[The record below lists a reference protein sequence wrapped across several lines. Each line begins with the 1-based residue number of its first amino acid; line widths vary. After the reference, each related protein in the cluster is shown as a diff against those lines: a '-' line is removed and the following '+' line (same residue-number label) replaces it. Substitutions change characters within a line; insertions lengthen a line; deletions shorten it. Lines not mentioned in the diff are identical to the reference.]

1 MRSQRQAGTASS
13 IRVWSPRTSSSA
25 YDIRDFLA
33 RSVIAYEWHDLVS
46 DADAAQLPGIA
57 GLDDPLL
64 PVVIMPDG
72 VVLQAAT
79 VRMVAEA
86 LGFVST
92 PRYDEYDL
100 SIYGAG
106 PAGLSAAVYAAS
118 EGLRTVL
125 IERDA
130 VGGQAGSSSL
140 IENYMGFPGGISGS
154 DLAERAREQA
164 VRFGAEIVQ
173 MREGV
178 NGAFRDG
185 RIVVD
190 LAGGGQL
197 IARSNICATGVD
209 WRRLGVPG
217 EPDLYGKGVHYG
229 AGASEAPL
237 CRGETVYVVGGGNS
251 AGQAAMH
258 FSAYAHQVV
267 MLVRGTDLSA
277 TLSSYLVEKI
287 ARTGNIRVETN
298 TRLSGVYGDGHLEEI
313 AVTRA
318 DGRQETLSATRLFIC
333 IGGQPNTDWAKGTE
347 IIRDPSGYLVTGR
360 DLIDRHRRL
369 PECWTL
375 EREPF
380 FLETSVPGSFAA
392 GDVRSNSIK
401 RVASAAGEGAMA
413 VALVH
418 QFLRGV

>member
-1 MRSQRQAGTASS
+1 MRSQRHADTASS
-13 IRVWSPRTSSSA
+13 IRVWSPRTSASA

-92 PRYDEYDL
+92 PTYDEYDL

-173 MREGV
+173 MRECV
-178 NGAFRDG
+178 NGVFRDG

-267 MLVRGTDLSA
+267 MLVRGIDLSA

-298 TRLSGVYGDGHLEEI
+298 CRLAVNREI
-313 AVTRA
+313 AAVVYP
-318 DGRQETLSATRLFIC
+318 F
-333 IGGQPNTDWAKGTE
+333 GT
-347 IIRDPSGYLVTGR
+347 
-360 DLIDRHRRL
+360 
-369 PECWTL
+369 
-375 EREPF
+375 
-380 FLETSVPGSFAA
+380 
-392 GDVRSNSIK
+392 
-401 RVASAAGEGAMA
+401 
-413 VALVH
+413 
-418 QFLRGV
+418 